1 MSEALTFD
9 QLQETVHK
17 EVLPNGLTV
26 LVIPK
31 QDFQKTFA
39 VFTTNYGSIDNRFV
53 PIGKNEPAN
62 VPDGIAHFLEHKMFE
77 DENGDVFQTFGEQ
90 GASANAFTSF
100 TKTAYLFSSTQDVDN
115 NLTTLLDFVQHPYFT
130 EETVEKEKGII
141 SQEIRMY
148 DDNPDW
154 QLFFNLLAS
163 LYHRHP
169 VKIDIAGT
177 VDSIQRI
184 TKEDLY
190 ECYETFYHPGN
201 MILCVAGN
209 ADPAHIM
216 ELVRENQNAKSFKT
230 PEPVE
235 RIVEDEP
242 AESVQEVSAVPMSV
256 NTPKC
261 MVGYKLPVPDKQG
274 KDFLRYD
281 LTVEMLLET
290 MFGAGSD
297 IYESLYREGL
307 IDDSFSSEFML
318 ERSFSF
324 AAIGGDTKDPDKL
337 AERITAAVDDA
348 VSRGLDQENIE
359 RVRRKKIGAFLKQL
373 NSPEFLANQYTEYA
387 FFDLHLF
394 DVIPML
400 EDITAQEMHTL
411 LPDLFQAENRAVSQI
426 TQKQE
431 QTS

>member
-1 MSEALTFD
+1 MSETLTFE
-9 QLQETVHK
+9 QVQETVHK

-53 PIGKNEPAN
+53 PIGKNEPVN

-77 DENGDVFQTFGEQ
+77 DEKGDVFQTFGEQ

-100 TKTAYLFSSTQDVDN
+100 TKTAYLFSSTQEVDK

-130 EETVEKEKGII
+130 DESVEKEKGII
-141 SQEIRMY
+141 GQEIRMY

-154 QLFFNLLAS
+154 QLFFHLLSS
-163 LYHRHP
+163 LYHHHP

-177 VDSIQRI
+177 VDSIQQI
-184 TKEDLY
+184 SKEDLY
-190 ECYETFYHPGN
+190 TCYETFYHPGN

-209 ADPAHIM
+209 ADPAHTI
-216 ELVRENQNAKSFKT
+216 ELVKQNQEQKTFKE

-235 RIVEDEP
+235 RVVEDEP
-242 AESVQEVSAVPMSV
+242 AEAVQRVSTVPMSV

-261 MVGYKLPVPDKQG
+261 MVGYKIPVPDKEG
-274 KDFLRYD
+274 KALLRYE
-281 LTVEMLLET
+281 LTIEILLET
-290 MFGAGSD
+290 LFGAGSD
-297 IYESLYREGL
+297 VYESLYREGL

-324 AAIGGDTKDPDKL
+324 AAFGGDTNDPDAL
-337 AERITAAVDDA
+337 ADRIIQAVEDA
-348 VSRGLDQENIE
+348 KSTGINENQIE
-359 RVRRKKIGAFLKQL
+359 VVRRKKIGSFLKQL

-387 FFDLHLF
+387 FFGLYLF
-394 DVIPML
+394 DVIPLL
-400 EDITAQEMHTL
+400 EEITMEEIQAL
-411 LPDLFQAENRAVSQI
+411 LPELFQEHNRAVSRI
-426 TQKQE
+426 TKKQE
-431 QTS
+431 QSS